1 MPFAL
6 IPDGFSLVK
15 VTKAHEKAVSDKRRH
30 DDVLA
35 ILNNDSTPL
44 LIAGVI
50 TALLIPSVAEQI
62 SADTGAAVDVVTE
75 SVKTAFYE
83 GTLLGKTVGFAKDLD
98 LSKLS
103 KLDIRGL
110 A

>member
-6 IPDGFSLVK
+6 IPDGFTLTK
-15 VTKAHEKAVSDKRRH
+15 VTKAQEKAVSDKRRH